1 MSEIR
6 VAARYAKSLLELAK
20 EQGVVEQVNQDML
33 FFSKVCDENRAL
45 QLTLK
50 SPVVR
55 HQQKMAI
62 LKQIFEQR
70 VSPVSYTIF
79 TIITRK
85 NREAVLYAIAKE
97 FHHQYNQYKNIQPA
111 QVTTTFPLDEPL
123 RAKFRQLVT
132 ESTGGKQVELQE
144 KVDPA
149 LIGGFVLKVGDRQID
164 ESLRSRLQSLKLK
177 FLQN

>member
-1 MSEIR
+1 MSETR

-20 EQGVVEQVNQDML
+20 EQGVVEQVHEDML
-33 FFSKVCDENRAL
+33 FFARTCEENRAL
-45 QLTLK
+45 LLMLK
-50 SPVVR
+50 SPVVK

-62 LKQIFEQR
+62 LKQIFEKR
-70 VSPVSYTIF
+70 VSAVAYTIF

-85 NREAVLYAIAKE
+85 NREAILYAIAKE
-97 FHHQYNQYKNIQPA
+97 FHYQYNQYKNIQPA
-111 QVTTTFPLDEPL
+111 QVITTFPLDEAMRL
-123 RAKFRQLVT
+123 RFKQIVA

-144 KVDPA
+144 RIDSS
-149 LIGGFVLKVGDRQID
+149 LIGGYVLKVGDRQID

>member
-1 MSEIR
+1 MSETR

-33 FFSKVCDENRAL
+33 FFTKVCDENRAL

-55 HQQKMAI
+55 HPQKMAI
-62 LKQIFEQR
+62 LKQIFETR
-70 VSPVSYTIF
+70 VSPVAYSIF

-85 NREAVLYAIAKE
+85 NREAILYAIAKE
-97 FHHQYNQYKNIQPA
+97 FHNQYNQYKQIQPA
-111 QVTTTFPLDEPL
+111 QVITTFPLDEPM
-123 RAKFRQLVT
+123 RIRFKQLVAD
-132 ESTGGKQVELQE
+132 STGGKQVELQE
-144 KVDPA
+144 KIDSQ
-149 LIGGFVLKVGDRQID
+149 LMGGFILKVGDRQID